1 MNQQGIR
8 SDGAVCI
15 RCHDYCV
22 LVVDHYIPEECK
34 TDKFLSDLDTI
45 ILLRWTKWNAA
56 CVSQF
61 LNEIINRRIPSIAG
75 VPSSNASS
83 IHSRLCCLIL
93 PGFTYKGNYTLSVT
107 EPQSGHPIHKDDTD
121 ATFRLAMELGVHVLQ
136 LHESTNSLSF
146 GLHIR
151 GSSNYQ
157 SALKTNNTKH
167 EGSSVSRHGGKYT
180 HAKNVGMVLYQK
192 YGVGCLQLV
201 PMFETQSDDSCGF
214 SALFRWMPH
223 RASWPDEERASQ
235 YMVCCTQEILQ
246 TTTNLAVNHAPKDSQ
261 EPLSVLKS
269 VRKLQLLVENLMLI
283 CDEIHSNENTSKT
296 SPTNKPSF
304 RSGLTKSQA
313 FVTALKQNG
322 SLSKPY
328 AR

>member
-1 MNQQGIR
+1 MPLQYTA
-8 SDGAVCI
+8 DYAVLFSL
-15 RCHDYCV
+15 V
-22 LVVDHYIPEECK
+22 L
-34 TDKFLSDLDTI
+34 L
-45 ILLRWTKWNAA
+45 TK
-56 CVSQF
+56 
-61 LNEIINRRIPSIAG
+61 ET
-75 VPSSNASS
+75 
-83 IHSRLCCLIL
+83 IHS
-93 PGFTYKGNYTLSVT
+93 
-107 EPQSGHPIHKDDTD
+107 QSLNRNPDIQSIKMTQTQPLDWPWN
-121 ATFRLAMELGVHVLQ
+121 LG
-136 LHESTNSLSF
+136 F